1 MGLKRVSYTAS
12 LLNLG
17 YPRQSG
23 ASRASLGTG
32 ERPTASSLREGLNH
46 DRDHAVWNVHREG
59 ILAHASLLSM
69 AKARH
74 IAEAA
79 GITVEVI
86 AVADCSSDRATLDTL
101 AEAADVQVLETSVD
115 DLGLA
120 RNVGVAAR
128 SEG

>member
-1 MGLKRVSYTAS
+1 M
-12 LLNLG
+12 
-17 YPRQSG
+17 
-23 ASRASLGTG
+23 TG
-32 ERPTASSLREGLNH
+32 IT
-46 DRDHAVWNVHREG
+46 AVWNVHREG

-101 AEAADVQVLETSVD
+101 AEAADVQVLENQRGRPWTLTRCWSC
-115 DLGLA
+115 
-120 RNVGVAAR
+120 R

>member
-1 MGLKRVSYTAS
+1 MTGITA
-12 LLNLG
+12 
-17 YPRQSG
+17 
-23 ASRASLGTG
+23 A
-32 ERPTASSLREGLNH
+32 
-46 DRDHAVWNVHREG
+46 WNVHREG
-59 ILAHASLLSM
+59 ILAHASLPSM

-120 RNVGVAAR
+120 RNVGVAAAKGR
-128 SEG
+128 YVPFLDGGIIYGARTGFWQHLERP